1 MKKTAAVIGAGPAG
15 LSAAEV
21 LAEAGLDVTLH
32 ERMASPARKLLM
44 AGRGGLNLTHC
55 ETFALP
61 HALWRCGGGF
71 EARLD
76 DLQPADRYATGATA
90 LARRPSSAPA
100 AGSSRNASRPRPCC
114 APGCGGS
121 TPLASRCTL
130 RHDFRGFDQSAAL
143 FDTPDGPLRVEANVT
158 VLALGGA
165 SWPRLGADGSWVAP
179 LAEAGLP
186 SNPLRPANCGLLIGW
201 SPFFAE
207 KFEGQPL
214 KNIAL
219 RCKAP
224 QGKGSWPRIV
234 RGEAMVTR
242 RGLEGGAVYALSGDL
257 RDLIASGREAGIV
270 IDLRPDV
277 TEEHL
282 AHKLAWPRGK
292 QSVSNFLRKA
302 AGLCPAAVALLRE
315 SGPLPETP
323 ESLAARIKAL
333 PFRVKGVCGLE
344 RAISTAG
351 GVDWEALDSELMAK
365 HRPGLFLAGEM
376 LDWEAPDRRL
386 SAHRLFGHRPG
397 GWQGRRS
404 FRDERDSVARHT
416 SSAPAVVFSNCSA
429 TCRRNARRNSAA
441 RLRRFSMG
449 VSTVNAGTRAGRP
462 SSSTATMVK

>member
-21 LAEAGLDVTLH
+21 LAEAGLDVTIY

-44 AGRGGLNLTHC
+44 AGRGGLNLTHSEDFSRFLTRYGSAAEALKPAL
-55 ETFALP
+55 ETFSPQSLRDWCDALGEETFVGTSGRVFP
-61 HALWRCGGGF
+61 KSFKASPLLRAWLR
-71 EARLD
+71 RLD
-76 DLQPADRYATGATA
+76 A
-90 LARRPSSAPA
+90 L
-100 AGSSRNASRPRPCC
+100 GVKIK
-114 APGCGGS
+114 
-121 TPLASRCTL
+121 L

-143 FDTPDGPLRVEANVT
+143 FDTPEGALRVEANVT

-201 SPFFAE
+201 SAFFAE
-207 KFEGQPL
+207 KFQGQPL

-224 QGKGSWPRIV
+224 QGEGKLARIV
-234 RGEAMVTR
+234 RGEAMITR

-257 RDLIASGREAGIV
+257 RDLIASGGEAGIV

-333 PFRVKGVCGLE
+333 PFRVTGVCGLE

-351 GVDWEALDSELMAK
+351 GVDWEALDSGLMAK

-376 LDWEAPDRRL
+376 LDWEAPT
-386 SAHRLFGHRPG
+386 G
-397 GWQGRRS
+397 GYLLTACLATGRAAGKAAAA
-404 FRDERDSVARHT
+404 F
-416 SSAPAVVFSNCSA
+416 A
-429 TCRRNARRNSAA
+429 TKE
-441 RLRRFSMG
+441 
-449 VSTVNAGTRAGRP
+449 
-462 SSSTATMVK
+462 TA